1 MRATL
6 FIDGASRG
14 NPGPAAIGAVA
25 YDEAGNKLF
34 EISEAIG
41 EATNNAAEYAALI
54 AGMGAA
60 LAHGAKH
67 LEVRSD
73 SQLLVRQ
80 MRGEYKVKSASLR
93 PTISTARLVA
103 SRFALVEFIEIP
115 RSENKEADTL
125 ANLAFAPSSNEQLPL
140 S

>member
-1 MRATL
+1 VKATL
-6 FIDGASRG
+6 YIDGASRG

-25 YDEAGNKLF
+25 YDEAGTKLF

-41 EATNNAAEYAALI
+41 DATNNAAEYAALI

-60 LAHGAKH
+60 LAQGVKH
-67 LEVRSD
+67 LVVKSD

-80 MRGEYKVKSASLR
+80 MKGEYKVKSASLR

-103 SRFALVEFIEIP
+103 ARFTLIEFIEIP
-115 RSENKEADTL
+115 RSENSEADKL
-125 ANLAFAPSSNEQLPL
+125 ANLAFAASGNDQLTFP
-140 S
+140 

>member
-1 MRATL
+1 MKAVL
-6 FIDGASRG
+6 YIDGASRG

-25 YDEAGNKLF
+25 YGEQDEKLF

-60 LAHGAKH
+60 LERGVKH
-67 LEVRSD
+67 LVVRSD

-93 PTISTARLVA
+93 PMISTAMLVA
-103 SRFALVEFIEIP
+103 ACFTLIEFVEIP
-115 RSENKEADTL
+115 RSENKEADKL
-125 ANLAFAPSSNEQLPL
+125 ANQAFASDGNEQLTL